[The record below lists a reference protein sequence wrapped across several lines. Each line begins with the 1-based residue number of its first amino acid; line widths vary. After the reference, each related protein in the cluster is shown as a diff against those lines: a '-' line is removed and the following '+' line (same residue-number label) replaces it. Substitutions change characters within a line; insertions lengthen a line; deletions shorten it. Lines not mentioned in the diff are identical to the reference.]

1 VTFETVLDK
10 VILIVTIETVLDI
23 MVQIV
28 TFMQTVIHTLQMAIV
43 AQPTTGQEAVQ
54 GVLELVGMARTM
66 VALIKKVN
74 EAITT
79 KDR

>member
-1 VTFETVLDK
+1 MVQIVTFETVLDK
-10 VILIVTIETVLDI
+10 
-23 MVQIV
+23 MV
-28 TFMQTVIHTLQMAIV
+28 QTVIHTLQMAIV

-66 VALIKKVN
+66 VALIKTVN

-79 KDR
+79 RDR